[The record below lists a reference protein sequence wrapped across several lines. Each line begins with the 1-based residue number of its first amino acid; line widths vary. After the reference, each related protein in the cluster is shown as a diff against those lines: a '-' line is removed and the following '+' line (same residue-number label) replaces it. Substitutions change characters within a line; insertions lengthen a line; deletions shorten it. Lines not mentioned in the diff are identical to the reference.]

1 MAFYTNEQFL
11 RIFAGLAK
19 GMLFFRYQAYSD
31 NKGQEKILKRV
42 GALEFIGLRRFWHK
56 VKIAAMAM

>member
-42 GALEFIGLRRFWHK
+42 GALEFIGLRRF
-56 VKIAAMAM
+56 